1 MTSVGGRELSKKLL
15 KLLLL
20 GNSTV
25 GKTSL
30 MLRFCE
36 QTFSLNF
43 SPTIGVDYKFKT
55 VDMDGRRV
63 KLQIWDTAGQERFKA
78 ITQRYYRMA
87 AGILLVYDVTDRAS
101 FTNVQNW
108 VESIEANTRPEDNCQ
123 FVLVGNKIDCSAER
137 MVSTEEGQALACE
150 YSCDFFECS
159 AATGDN
165 VESAFL
171 KLARLTMAE
180 GWGPDADGESMPL
193 APGTAAKGG
202 CCK

>member
-1 MTSVGGRELSKKLL
+1 MAAATGRDLSKKLL

-55 VDMDGRRV
+55 IDVGGRRV

-101 FTNVQNW
+101 FTNVQAW
-108 VESIEANTRPEDNCQ
+108 VESIQNHGEENCQ
-123 FVLVGNKIDCSAER
+123 FILVSNKIDCSAER
-137 MVSTEEGQALACE
+137 VVSPDEGKALAAE
-150 YSCDFFECS
+150 YDCPFFECS
-159 AATGDN
+159 ARTGDN
-165 VESAFL
+165 VEGAFL
-171 KLARLTMAE
+171 KLASLAMAE
-180 GWGPDADGESMPL
+180 GWGAAVEGDSIVSPTST
-193 APGTAAKGG
+193 TATKKGS